1 MALIVGFGCL
11 LVDLGLGLAGLWAVS
26 GCLVVLV
33 WFSRVVVLIALIVDF
48 GCEFCVILAFEL
60 VLLSEFP
67 TGGLGVL
74 GCLLFWVWVV
84 ASQSWLC
91 GCDLWCLEVWFPVKL
106 GVSCVIAFG
115 VGLV

>member
-1 MALIVGFGCL
+1 MDVVCVVDCGFRL
-11 LVDLGLGLAGLWAVS
+11 LAGGFGLGLAGLRAVS

-74 GCLLFWVWVV
+74 GCLLFW
-84 ASQSWLC
+84 
-91 GCDLWCLEVWFPVKL
+91 
-106 GVSCVIAFG
+106 G
-115 VGLV
+115 VGCCEPILALWV

>member
-26 GCLVVLV
+26 GCLAVLV

-74 GCLLFWVWVV
+74 GCLLFW
-84 ASQSWLC
+84 
-91 GCDLWCLEVWFPVKL
+91 
-106 GVSCVIAFG
+106 G
-115 VGLV
+115 VGCCEPILALWV